1 MSDNYLRIDL
11 LFMPFRVIYTHA
23 ERHRIPAREED
34 KAMTTYKT
42 NHAATTKS
50 MTEWYFGKAFVAS
63 MTAKAKREN
72 KKTGKTE
79 FRFWQDGTGYLTI
92 TLH

>member
-1 MSDNYLRIDL
+1 
-11 LFMPFRVIYTHA
+11 
-23 ERHRIPAREED
+23 
-34 KAMTTYKT
+34 MTTYKT

-50 MTEWYFGKAFVAS
+50 LTEWYFGKAFVAS
-63 MTAKAKREN
+63 MTAKARRES

-79 FRFWQDGTGYLTI
+79 FRFWQDSTGYLTI

>member
-1 MSDNYLRIDL
+1 
-11 LFMPFRVIYTHA
+11 
-23 ERHRIPAREED
+23 
-34 KAMTTYKT
+34 
-42 NHAATTKS
+42 
-50 MTEWYFGKAFVAS
+50 

>member
-1 MSDNYLRIDL
+1 
-11 LFMPFRVIYTHA
+11 
-23 ERHRIPAREED
+23 
-34 KAMTTYKT
+34 MTTYKT
-42 NHAATTKS
+42 NHATTTK
-50 MTEWYFGKAFVAS
+50 S

-92 TLH
+92 QLH

>member
-1 MSDNYLRIDL
+1 
-11 LFMPFRVIYTHA
+11 
-23 ERHRIPAREED
+23 
-34 KAMTTYKT
+34 MTTYKT
-42 NHAATTKS
+42 NHATTTKN

-63 MTAKAKREN
+63 MTAKAKRES

-92 TLH
+92 QLY

>member
-1 MSDNYLRIDL
+1 MLKGKEHQPGGDE
-11 LFMPFRVIYTHA
+11 H
-23 ERHRIPAREED
+23 
-34 KAMTTYKT
+34 MTTYKT
-42 NHAATTKS
+42 NHATTTKS
-50 MTEWYFGKAFVAS
+50 LTEWYFGKTFVAS